1 MGDDMAQVGSNFVLT
16 FDKKL
21 TYEVRRKKNY

>member
-1 MGDDMAQVGSNFVLT
+1 LT

-21 TYEVRRKKNY
+21 VRY